1 MRVDEAAVIAFS
13 DAVEFEAWLGAH
25 VDLQA
30 GVWLKMAKKGS
41 GVPSLTS
48 DEAVDAGLCYGW
60 ISGQRKSLD
69 ELYYLQKYVPRRPRS
84 RWSRVNVAKVEELI
98 AAGRMRPAGLAEVE
112 AAKADGRWVA
122 AYTSQR
128 DATVPPDLV
137 AAWAASPRAAKE
149 FDALG
154 KTQRYAVILKL
165 ITARTATARGSQLR
179 RAMKV
184 LRAPVLTS

>member
-1 MRVDEAAVIAFS
+1 MRVDEAAVIALS

-30 GVWLKMAKKGS
+30 GVWLKIAKKGS

-48 DEAVDAGLCYGW
+48 EEAVDAGLCYGW

-128 DATVPPDLV
+128 DASVPPDLV
-137 AAWAASPRAAKE
+137 AALAASPRAAKE

-179 RAMKV
+179 RAMKA
-184 LRAPVLTS
+184 LRARVLTS